1 MAMTL
6 MGREKILNGGI
17 KLKSMERMK
26 RVIFSLAI
34 LAVVVSCSKEGGNN
48 SIPGEPDN
56 QGLTAGDIESV
67 LATAGDFEFAGSET
81 KTVISQS
88 GSNPPSFAWAEGDVI
103 GIVPNDSKSV
113 QANYEIAE
121 IGDDPKSARFDGGSW
136 ALKRDK
142 QYAAYYPYREKLVR
156 SADTL
161 QFSFL
166 GQRIAANNSLAH
178 LGAYDYMYSSAT
190 FPEGGNA
197 ALNFK
202 HLISLVR
209 FQITVNHSETYTKLV
224 LASPDDCNW
233 FASKASLKLE
243 TGSLTALQSQKTLDV
258 PLDNFALTKGDVLTV
273 WIAMLPTDVLSGKSL
288 GFTLH
293 GTGDTYSEE
302 FSNLP
307 SFEAGKAYSFSYEL
321 PQSVDLSK
329 EGSANCYIVNKD
341 GSYKFKAVKGNTD
354 VSVGDVKGVKV
365 LWETF
370 GTGTAPNVG
379 DLIKAD
385 VSYADGYISF
395 NTNDTYHKGNAVIAA
410 YSDAGCSEG
419 NVLWSWH
426 IWLTEQPAEQ
436 KYENSIK
443 QYAGTLMDRNLGATS
458 GTPGKVEFLGLLYQW
473 GRKDPFPGSYELH
486 SSEYD
491 APLAKSTINWPSP
504 EETDATKGTVDYVT
518 KHPTTF
524 LTASQ
529 SPRDWA
535 IPQNDNLWHSEKTQY
550 DPCPPGWK
558 APNPSVW
565 EYFTSDAG
573 RGSTVYDESSRTH
586 SLSDGY
592 FPNAGSHSGN
602 GVRYVG
608 EYGYY
613 WTCNNQQRVNNSIC
627 FLPSGGPGELTHFSI
642 EYHNRSNG
650 YSVRCQKIE

>member
-1 MAMTL
+1 
-6 MGREKILNGGI
+6 MGQLELN
-17 KLKSMERMK
+17 LKTKNMK
-26 RVIFSLAI
+26 RVIFFTFVI
-34 LAVVVSCSKEGGNN
+34 FAVFVSCSKEVGNN

-56 QGLTAGDIESV
+56 LGLTAGDIESV

-103 GIVPNDSKSV
+103 GIVPNDGKTL

-209 FQITVNHSETYTKLV
+209 FRITVNHSETYTKLV
-224 LASPDDCNW
+224 LTSPDNSGW
-233 FASKASLKLE
+233 FATKASLKLE
-243 TGSLTALQSQKTLDV
+243 TGSLTALQSQKSLDI
-258 PLDNFALTKGDVLTV
+258 PLDNIALTKGDVLTV

-288 GFTLH
+288 GFTLT
-293 GTGDTYSEE
+293 GTDGSYSGE
-302 FSNLP
+302 FANLK
-307 SFEAGKAYSFSYEL
+307 SFEAGKAYSFSFEL
-321 PQSVDLSK
+321 SQTIDLS
-329 EGSANCYIVNKD
+329 EGGSANCYIVDKD
-341 GSYKFKAVKGNTD
+341 GKYKFKAVKGNTNE
-354 VSVGDVKGVKV
+354 SVGEVKGVKV

-370 GTGTAPNVG
+370 GTDTAPNVG
-379 DLIKAD
+379 DLVKAD
-385 VSYADGYISF
+385 VSYADGYITF

-410 YSDAGCSEG
+410 YSDAGCTKG

-426 IWLTEQPAEQ
+426 IWLTDLPVECN
-436 KYENSIK
+436 YGS
-443 QYAGTLMDRNLGATS
+443 GRVMMDRNLGATS
-458 GTPGKVEFLGLLYQW
+458 AAPGEAEFLGLLYQW

-486 SSEYD
+486 SSEYY

-504 EETDATKGTVDYVT
+504 VGTNETTGNVDYLT

-524 LTASQ
+524 ITS
-529 SPRDWA
+529 SKNPWDWSSTS
-535 IPQNDNLWHSEKTQY
+535 DGTLWQYQKTQY
-550 DPCPPGWK
+550 DPCPPGWRT
-558 APNPSVW
+558 PEPSIW
-565 EYFTSDAG
+565 PFDELRGPAYFDENTKSYSVLIENREWPYPASGYRDSAFGGMSEVGSAG
-573 RGSTVYDESSRTH
+573 R
-586 SLSDGY
+586 
-592 FPNAGSHSGN
+592 
-602 GVRYVG
+602 
-608 EYGYY
+608 Y
-613 WTCNNQQRVNNSIC
+613 WTCQVDYCIFFDYDSSLSEWARSYYTNKR
-627 FLPSGGPGELTHFSI
+627 GPHAD
-642 EYHNRSNG
+642 G
-650 YSVRCQKIE
+650 YPVRCQKAN